1 MHGKLIALALVTLAA
16 CGPADMDGAAN
27 DGDTIA
33 RGEDTAIAGS
43 RTTGRHTTGSLE
55 AELMQMERD
64 FAAAS
69 AREGASAWSS
79 RWAANGRSYFGNEE
93 HVGPAAV
100 GAAVAPMLEET
111 GDRFT
116 WWPDTAVVAASGD
129 LGYTLGR
136 YAVLGGG
143 DAASDTVARGY
154 YVTVW
159 QKQADGSWKIAVDIG
174 T

>member
-1 MHGKLIALALVTLAA
+1 MRRWLAGAVLLLGA
-16 CGPADMDGAAN
+16 CGPADMDGDTTA
-27 DGDTIA
+27 DGAMA
-33 RGEDTAIAGS
+33 RGEDTAVVAAS
-43 RTTGRHTTGSLE
+43 KAELE

-64 FAAAS
+64 FSAAS
-69 AREGASAWSS
+69 GREGAAAWAS
-79 RWAANGRSYFGNEE
+79 RWAPNGRTYIGGE
-93 HVGPAAV
+93 VGIGPDVV
-100 GAAVAPMLEET
+100 GERVAPMIAEY

-136 YAVLGGG
+136 YAVRDEAG
-143 DAASDTVARGY
+143 DTTATGH

-159 QKQADGSWKIAVDIG
+159 QKQPDGSWKIAVDIG